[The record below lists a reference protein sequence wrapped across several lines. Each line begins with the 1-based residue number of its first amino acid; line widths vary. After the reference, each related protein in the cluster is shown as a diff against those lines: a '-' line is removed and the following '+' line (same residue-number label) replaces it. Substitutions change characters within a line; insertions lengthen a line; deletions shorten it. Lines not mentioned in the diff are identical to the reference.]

1 MNAIKIYQQN
11 NFWVSEIANPKNFK
25 AQNGTIPKT
34 FKFYGVNSN
43 AVYCQA
49 KEAIERFKNV

>member
-1 MNAIKIYQQN
+1 MYQQN

-25 AQNGTIPKT
+25 AQHGTIPKT

-49 KEAIERFKNV
+49 KKTLERFENV